1 MQWLALIFKNLL
13 RNKRRSVLTLGAMAL
28 ALFVILML
36 QTVIN
41 TLSIGASNTLGEVR
55 VAVIE
60 KYSGPRTQ
68 LPITYGRQLTRFAH
82 VDAVTPMG
90 YTFLKMGEEQSLY
103 VALLVDPETYDDVFA
118 STAATVAPAHYDCF
132 VAQKNGVLVGAEIM
146 NKHGWEAGDH
156 VSGASLTH
164 NTDVPLE
171 ICGPFGEEGPNS
183 TQLSSQMLMN
193 FDYYEELGG
202 RSGKVN
208 LFWLR
213 LDEPTSVLP
222 VMQAVESH
230 FANEVQEVAIESE
243 SAMLNHLASFTAAI
257 KLIIQIVSS
266 AVLFTILI
274 VTANTIALSMR
285 ERKKEIAVMKAIGFP
300 QRSVISMVVAES
312 ILMALIGGSI
322 GTFAAYSLFT
332 WSSFSLSMGL
342 SLDFYITWR
351 SILTGYLIALAI
363 GISGGLLPAYRAA
376 RVNVVKALSSL

>member
-36 QTVIN
+36 QTVID
-41 TLSIGASNTLGEVR
+41 TLSIGAANSLGEVR

-68 LPITYGRQLTRFAH
+68 LPVTYGRQLTRFAH

-90 YTFLKMGEEQSLY
+90 YTFLKMGEDQSLY
-103 VALLVDPETYDDVFA
+103 VALLVDPDTYDDVFA
-118 STAATVAPAHYDCF
+118 STVATVAPSHYDCF
-132 VAQKNGVLVGAEIM
+132 VSQKNGVLVGAEIM
-146 NKHGWEAGDH
+146 SKHGWEAGDH

-164 NTDVPLE
+164 KTEVPLE

-193 FDYYEELGG
+193 FDYYEELRG

-213 LDEPTSVLP
+213 LDGPTSVLP
-222 VMQAVESH
+222 VMQAVENH

-300 QRSVISMVVAES
+300 QRSVVSMVVAES

-322 GTFAAYSLFT
+322 GTLAAYSLFT

-351 SILTGYLIALAI
+351 SILTGYVIALLI
-363 GISGGLLPAYRAA
+363 GVAGGLIPAYRAA

>member
-1 MQWLALIFKNLL
+1 MQWLALILKNLL

-41 TLSIGASNTLGEVR
+41 TLSIGTTNSLGEVR

-60 KYSGPRTQ
+60 KYSGPRTE
-68 LPITYGRQLTRFAH
+68 LPITYGRQLTGFAH

-90 YTFLKMGEEQSLY
+90 YTFLKMGEDQSLY
-103 VALLVDPETYDDVFA
+103 VALLVDPEGYADVFA
-118 STAATVAPAHYDCF
+118 STAATVASTHYDCF
-132 VAQKNGVLVGAEIM
+132 ISQKNGVLVGAEIM

-156 VSGASLTH
+156 VSGISLSH
-164 NTDVPLE
+164 KNSVPMQ
-171 ICGPFGEEGPNS
+171 ICGPFGEQGPNS

-193 FDYYEELGG
+193 LDYYEELQG

-213 LDEPTSVLP
+213 LDEPTSILP
-222 VMQAVESH
+222 VMQAVENH

-300 QRSVISMVVAES
+300 QRSVVWMVVAES
-312 ILMALIGGSI
+312 VLMALIGGSI
-322 GTFAAYSLFT
+322 GTLAAYSLFT
-332 WSSFSLSMGL
+332 WGSFSLSMGL

-351 SILTGYLIALAI
+351 SVLTGYLIALAI
-363 GISGGLLPAYRAA
+363 GITGGLIPAYRTA